1 MQPMVAHPEGPV
13 SIGDVNAVVED
24 TQIITVRKA
33 AVEGAAGLPK
43 VCLIQ
48 TLT

>member
-1 MQPMVAHPEGPV
+1 MQAMVTHPEGPV

-24 TQIITVRKA
+24 TQIITERKA